1 MSRLMVFMI
10 YMYQK
15 FISPVLV
22 AVFGSQCCYD
32 PSCSQY
38 TIEAIRKYG
47 PFKGVWLG
55 ICRIARC
62 HPYSKGGY
70 DPVP

>member
-1 MSRLMVFMI
+1 VSKLLVLVIRG
-10 YMYQK
+10 YQK

-22 AVFGSQCCYD
+22 ACTGPSCRFY

-38 TIEAIRKYG
+38 AVESIGKHG
-47 PFKGVWLG
+47 PLKGVWLATH
-55 ICRIARC
+55 RILRC
-62 HPYSKGGY
+62 QPFSKGGY